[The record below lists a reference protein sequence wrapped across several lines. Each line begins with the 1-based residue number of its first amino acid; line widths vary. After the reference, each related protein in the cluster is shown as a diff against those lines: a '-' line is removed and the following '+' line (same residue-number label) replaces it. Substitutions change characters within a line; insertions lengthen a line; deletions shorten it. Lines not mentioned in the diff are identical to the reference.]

1 MAGNYSG
8 RMKMGELRILC
19 FIYNNVSCF
28 ILFKLYFVSQIL
40 LNISNIQL
48 FSSHKFKDM
57 PSVHNFFSTSSAH
70 KARVISRKIL
80 KFSASERGEAEIKG
94 QANNKELIRK
104 LFHFPAKHFATLS
117 HCSQA
122 GEKNNPGR
130 VG

>member
-1 MAGNYSG
+1 MFHTLQVVFAT
-8 RMKMGELRILC
+8 
-19 FIYNNVSCF
+19 YND
-28 ILFKLYFVSQIL
+28 
-40 LNISNIQL
+40 IQL

-57 PSVHNFFSTSSAH
+57 PSVHNFLSASSAH